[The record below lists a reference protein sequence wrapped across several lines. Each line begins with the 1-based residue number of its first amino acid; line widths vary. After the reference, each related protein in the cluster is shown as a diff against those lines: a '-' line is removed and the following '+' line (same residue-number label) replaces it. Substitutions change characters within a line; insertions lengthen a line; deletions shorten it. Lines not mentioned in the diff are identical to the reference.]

1 MVGAPE
7 RLDVI
12 GIEAIKPTWANLPL
26 SVEPVAVMAQVRAHA
41 TPVPAMAHFDG
52 ARIHVELLQT
62 IRGLA
67 NGQAVVL
74 YDGERVIGS
83 GTVDRTHKKQ

>member
-12 GIEAIKPTWANLPL
+12 GIEAIRPTWVNLPL
-26 SVEPVAVMAQVRAHA
+26 TLEPVAVHAQVRAHA

-52 ARIHVELLQT
+52 GRIHVDLLDS

-74 YDGERVIGS
+74 YDGDRVIGS
-83 GTVDRTHKKQ
+83 GTVDATHKKQ